1 MPAGKKL
8 FGLALFGLA
17 KIVAITAVIHTFVA
31 VPAFPQ
37 SSILGNPPLSTDTS
51 SDNNSNISALDVAR
65 PILIGGV
72 AALALTTLGL
82 ATALLS
88 GRNKEQIEV
97 QLKSVREIANTAKS
111 SQLALGLLT
120 ARLQNRADDSE
131 KSLSSIAAELIES
144 YHTQALAQAAAQ
156 FWFSL
161 SAATI
166 GFLLIIYIG
175 FFNSLRQQ
183 PQITFL
189 NTFPGIA
196 IEAVAVLFFR
206 QAEDTRKRATQLY
219 DRLRLDDKQTQ
230 AIALIES
237 IQNEEL
243 RDLVKAQWALQIVG
257 LESHPVDL
265 NPYSSQFPLP
275 GDSSYKKGEQNKTSV
290 TEETKSPSTEF
301 DSASRPPEV
310 ETH

>member
-8 FGLALFGLA
+8 VVATAIALTT
-17 KIVAITAVIHTFVA
+17 AIHAFVA

-37 SSILGNPPLSTDTS
+37 SSSLRTSPSSTYTPN
-51 SDNNSNISALDVAR
+51 DNNSNISALDIAR

-88 GRNKEQIEV
+88 GKNKEQIEV
-97 QLKSVREIANTAKS
+97 QLKSAREIANAAKG
-111 SQLALGLLT
+111 SQLALNFSNSRQDTTEDPQKFLHSM
-120 ARLQNRADDSE
+120 AM
-131 KSLSSIAAELIES
+131 ELIES

-175 FFNSLRQQ
+175 FFNSLRRQ
-183 PQITFL
+183 PQMTLL
-189 NTFPGIA
+189 NTLPGIA
-196 IEAVAVLFFR
+196 IEAVAALFFK
-206 QAEDTRKRATQLY
+206 QAEDTRKRATELY

-230 AIALIES
+230 ALTLIES
-237 IQNEEL
+237 IQNQDL

-257 LESHPVDL
+257 LESHAVDL
-265 NPYSSQFPLP
+265 SPYTSQLP
-275 GDSSYKKGEQNKTSV
+275 SPNDLYKDEKNKTSV
-290 TEETKSPSTEF
+290 TEKQSPSTKQF
-301 DSASRPPEV
+301 IR
-310 ETH
+310 